1 MELRLFFTGVKI
13 FTKKTLSLFLVIVI
27 LTINPGC
34 KKKSAN
40 NESDEAVKQVL
51 IKAQDLKKENYSHT
65 LSFSGIVKPFERV
78 DTGFKISG
86 RINRIY
92 FNESDYVQKGDKLAT
107 LEDDELSAFLR
118 QAEASYLKAKNAYER
133 SVKLLDDGTISPS
146 EIESA
151 EAEYKIKKASL
162 DLSKVQLDNS
172 TIFAPISGKLAF
184 VNVKEKE
191 VAKPNQAYFT
201 IMNINDVIIEIG
213 VPEYQI
219 TKLFEGQHAT
229 ATLDVYHD
237 IKITGAIFK
246 VAIAADDF
254 SRLFKVEVK
263 FSNNQGLLKPG
274 MIAKVEIETET
285 FENIYLIPLNAI
297 LEQDNQKYVYFEK
310 DGVARKKILQN
321 YYLLNTHVIMADPVE
336 DNARLIIKG
345 HHLLKD
351 GMNVYEQ

>member
-1 MELRLFFTGVKI
+1 MSKQKI
-13 FTKKTLSLFLVIVI
+13 FIKKTLSLLFVIAI
-27 LTINPGC
+27 LAINPCC
-34 KKKSAN
+34 KKNAN
-40 NESDEAVKQVL
+40 MASDEEVKKVL

-92 FNESDYVQKGDKLAT
+92 FDEGDFVQKGDKLAT
-107 LEDDELSAFLR
+107 LEDDELSASLR
-118 QAEASYLKAKNAYER
+118 QSEASYLKAKSAYER

-151 EAEYKIKKASL
+151 EAEYKIKKAAL
-162 DLSKVQLDNS
+162 ELSKVQLDNAA
-172 TIFAPISGKLAF
+172 IFAPISGKLAF
-184 VNVKEKE
+184 VNIEEKE
-191 VAKPNQAYFT
+191 VAKPNQEYFT

-219 TKLFEGQHAT
+219 TKLFEWQNAT
-229 ATLDVYHD
+229 ATLLEAYPD
-237 IKITGAIFK
+237 IKISGAIFK

-254 SRLFKVEVK
+254 NKLFKVEIK
-263 FSNNQGLLKPG
+263 FSNNQELLKPG

-310 DGVARKKILQN
+310 DGFAKKKMLQN
-321 YYLLNTHVIMADPVE
+321 YHLLNTHVILADPVE
-336 DNARLIIKG
+336 DNNRLIIMS
-345 HHLLKD
+345 L
-351 GMNVYEQ
+351 